1 MTKKTDYKKKSI
13 KDLKGLVADAY
24 KALGN
29 ARFGAAGSRS
39 KNSVEG
45 KAAQKE
51 IARAKTELRARELQ
65 DTSEQT
71 NK

>member
-1 MTKKTDYKKKSI
+1 MSKKEDYKKKSI
-13 KDLKGLVADAY
+13 KDIKSMIADAY
-24 KALGN
+24 KTLGN

-39 KNSVEG
+39 KNTTEG
-45 KAAQKE
+45 KTAKKV

-65 DTSEQT
+65 DSIEKS